1 MQLQSFTEH
10 KITESLRKSNYKDS
24 YLVYTFAKLLRT
36 DFNKWDAYKLDIID
50 NQGKVIGD
58 PVTPQ
63 QKKAFGDIENIARKV
78 KRALVRYAG
87 KSNTMTNLIA
97 LFLLQSEG
105 IAGKH
110 RIKREILDELTN
122 EEIIIIENLLLELKE
137 LNLDLG

>member
-50 NQGKVIGD
+50 NQGTVI
-58 PVTPQ
+58 PQ